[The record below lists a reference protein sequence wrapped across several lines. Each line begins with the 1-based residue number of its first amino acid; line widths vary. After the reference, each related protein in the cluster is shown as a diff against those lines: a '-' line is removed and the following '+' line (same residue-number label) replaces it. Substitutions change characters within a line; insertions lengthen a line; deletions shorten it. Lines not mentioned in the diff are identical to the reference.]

1 MSKPTAEMTTAELQI
16 AMMSAD
22 KFRTMELRAELDRR
36 ARAQTGEADPHALI
50 ADESPEAFTSR
61 KLAELHEMSSPCTV
75 YARHLGTCSLGTKGC
90 GSHHGR

>member
-36 ARAQTGEADPHALI
+36 ARAQSGEANPHALI
-50 ADESPEAFTSR
+50 VDESSAAFTRR
-61 KLAELHEMSSPCTV
+61 KLAELDDMCGPRRGPRR
-75 YARHLGTCSLGTKGC
+75 AKKG
-90 GSHHGR
+90 